1 MAPPPRR
8 ACAGAGISFLLSH
21 SEPMVI
27 RIGLHAR
34 CSTYYYVIRLLN
46 MAAQRIITYL
56 YVLLL
61 DFATTGSGSR
71 TRRAANF
78 AECQTPNRRSNPGYF
93 LMTAPS

>member
-1 MAPPPRR
+1 
-8 ACAGAGISFLLSH
+8 
-21 SEPMVI
+21 MVI

-71 TRRAANF
+71 TRRVPKF
-78 AECQTPNRRSNPGYF
+78 C
-93 LMTAPS
+93 